1 MDAPRWLH
9 LDAHLGVLAKPS
21 GLAVHRGASADAE
34 VLTDWLRRELG
45 PWVAPVHRL
54 DRGTSGALLV
64 ARSSEVARAL
74 GAQLEARTVHKRYLA
89 LVRGALAPGIDG
101 EHRVDHPLPPHEG
114 ATERVPA
121 VTVVRALASCT
132 LDDSPLRERRYSWVE
147 AIPETGRFHQVRRHA
162 KHLGHPVIGDANY
175 GRSEHNRLLA
185 ERVGLRRLALHAAS
199 MVFVHPA
206 TGATLQVEA
215 PLPADLAE
223 PLGALGDAAWRAV
236 VQLDHISTAH
246 RPCHVRSP

>member
-1 MDAPRWLH
+1 M
-9 LDAHLGVLAKPS
+9 LAKPS
-21 GLAVHRGASADAE
+21 GLAVHRGASADPE

-45 PWVAPVHRL
+45 PGAAPVHRL
-54 DRGTSGALLV
+54 DRGTSGALIV
-64 ARSSEVARAL
+64 ARSPEVARAL

-89 LVRGALAPGIDG
+89 LVRGALAG

-121 VTVVRALASCT
+121 VTVVRGLATCE
-132 LDDSPLRERRYSWVE
+132 LRGSPLRERRYAWIE
-147 AIPETGRFHQVRRHA
+147 AVPETGRFHQVRRHV

-199 MVFVHPA
+199 IAFVHPA
-206 TGATLQVEA
+206 TGETLRVEA
-215 PLPADLAE
+215 PLPDDLAS
-223 PLGALGDAAWRAV
+223 PLGALGFGLCLVAS
-236 VQLDHISTAH
+236 L
-246 RPCHVRSP
+246 PCASPRLHDP

>member
-1 MDAPRWLH
+1 VGGHPARLEAPRWLH
-9 LDAHLGVLAKPS
+9 LDEHLGVLAKPS

-45 PWVAPVHRL
+45 PGAAPVHRL
-54 DRGTSGALLV
+54 DRGTSGVVVV
-64 ARSSEVARAL
+64 ARSPEAARAL

-89 LVRGALAPGIDG
+89 LVRGALAG

-121 VTVVRALASCT
+121 ITVLRGLATCT
-132 LDDSPLRERRYSWVE
+132 LDDSPLRERRYTWLE
-147 AIPETGRFHQVRRHA
+147 ALPETGRFHQVRRHA

-199 MVFVHPA
+199 IEIVHPA
-206 TGATLQVEA
+206 TDAPLRIDA
-215 PLPADLAE
+215 PLPDDLAG
-223 PLGALGDAAWRAV
+223 PLTRLGLAL
-236 VQLDHISTAH
+236 
-246 RPCHVRSP
+246 